1 MAHHSISDVHD
12 YEALHPLILR
22 APTLSQFNVVWSLS
36 DRIRLAGQ
44 VGEDDEDR
52 FVADLRYEF
61 WTTPTSSF
69 VSVLSQ
75 AMPLGDISVLSVHH
89 HKSSKLT
96 EPSAEDWQRLLHACP
111 RVANLYAGGGASLSL
126 AIFLG
131 QPSLRET
138 WDGTHLRKL
147 VFKETDVQETAASDG
162 RTLLEHLLDFALAH
176 TKSALACTVLGFD
189 QCFNLPGAQETKA
202 QFGPFFPCVEFL
214 ET

>member
-1 MAHHSISDVHD
+1 MAYHSISDVHD
-12 YEALHPLILR
+12 YEALL
-22 APTLSQFNVVWSLS
+22 TLLGTPARTDLESIQRRMELV
-36 DRIRLAGQ
+36 
-44 VGEDDEDR
+44 R

-61 WTTPTSSF
+61 WTTPTSSS

-75 AMPLGDISVLSVHH
+75 AMPLGDISVLFVHH

-111 RVANLYAGGGASLSL
+111 RVANIYAGGGASLSL

-131 QPSLRET
+131 PPSMRET
-138 WDGTHLRKL
+138 RDGTHLRKL

-162 RTLLEHLLDFALAH
+162 RTLLAHLLDFALAC
-176 TKSALACTVLGFD
+176 TESAPRLACTVLGFD
-189 QCFNLPGAQETKA
+189 QCFNLPGVQETKA
-202 QFGPFFPCVEFL
+202 QFGPFFPCVEIF